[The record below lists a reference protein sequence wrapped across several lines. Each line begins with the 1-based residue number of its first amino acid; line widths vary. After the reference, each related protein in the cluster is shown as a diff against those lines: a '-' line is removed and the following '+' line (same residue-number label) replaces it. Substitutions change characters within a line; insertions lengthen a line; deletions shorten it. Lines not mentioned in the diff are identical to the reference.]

1 MSSSVARYFPAE
13 FPRHN
18 EADTHSLGSVEELT
32 THGGEVEA
40 AEEMVSDE
48 GLILRLQKR
57 DVVALGL
64 LYQRYARL
72 TYWVCVRILRDQ
84 AEAEDLVHDVFLCM
98 YRRCR
103 SFDPQKGS
111 ARSWLVQ
118 LAYHSCFNRRAYLK
132 ARHGQRHGSE
142 EPGARVNPP
151 EPSQNTDPT
160 YSIIW
165 NPRMKAAFTSL
176 SGEQQLT
183 LKLYYLRDYTLKEI
197 AEELD
202 WSYDKVKHHVYRGID
217 RLRAIVFEGTV
228 SGTCHEATVERR
240 WQSNDRA

>member
-1 MSSSVARYFPAE
+1 MSSPVARYFPGDL
-13 FPRHN
+13 PKHN
-18 EADTHSLGSVEELT
+18 EAYTHSPSSVEELT
-32 THGGEVEA
+32 TRRCDVEA

-142 EPGARVNPP
+142 EPGARVNAP
-151 EPSQNTDPT
+151 EPRKNTDPT
-160 YSIIW
+160 DSIIW
-165 NPRMKAAFTSL
+165 NPRMKAAFKSL

-217 RLRAIVFEGTV
+217 RLRAIVFEGTS
-228 SGTCHEATVERR
+228 SGTCKEATVERR
-240 WQSNDRA
+240 CQSNDRA

>member
-1 MSSSVARYFPAE
+1 MSSSVARYFPGD
-13 FPRHN
+13 FPKHN
-18 EADTHSLGSVEELT
+18 EADAHSRGSVEELT
-32 THGGEVEA
+32 THSSEVEA
-40 AEEMVSDE
+40 AEEMASDE
-48 GLILRLQKR
+48 GLMLRLQKR

-72 TYWVCVRILRDQ
+72 TYWVCVRILRDP
-84 AEAEDLVHDVFLCM
+84 AEAEDLVHDVFLCL

-103 SFDPQKGS
+103 SFDPHKGS

-142 EPGARVNPP
+142 ELGARVSPP

-160 YSIIW
+160 DSIIW
-165 NPRMKAAFTSL
+165 NPRMKAAFRSL
-176 SGEQQLT
+176 SEEQQLT

-202 WSYDKVKHHVYRGID
+202 WSYDRVKHHVYRGID

-228 SGTCHEATVERR
+228 SGACHEATVERR
-240 WQSNDRA
+240 CQSNDRA

>member
-1 MSSSVARYFPAE
+1 MSSSVARYFPGD
-13 FPRHN
+13 FPKHS

-32 THGGEVEA
+32 THGRDVEC

-57 DVVALGL
+57 DVAALGL

-118 LAYHSCFNRRAYLK
+118 LAYHTCFNRRAYLK

-142 EPGARVNPP
+142 EPGARANAP
-151 EPSQNTDPT
+151 EPRKNTDT
-160 YSIIW
+160 TDSIIW
-165 NPRMKAAFTSL
+165 NTRMNASFKSL
-176 SGEQQLT
+176 SGKQQLT
-183 LKLYYLRDYTLKEI
+183 LKLYYIRDY
-197 AEELD
+197 
-202 WSYDKVKHHVYRGID
+202 
-217 RLRAIVFEGTV
+217 
-228 SGTCHEATVERR
+228 
-240 WQSNDRA
+240 